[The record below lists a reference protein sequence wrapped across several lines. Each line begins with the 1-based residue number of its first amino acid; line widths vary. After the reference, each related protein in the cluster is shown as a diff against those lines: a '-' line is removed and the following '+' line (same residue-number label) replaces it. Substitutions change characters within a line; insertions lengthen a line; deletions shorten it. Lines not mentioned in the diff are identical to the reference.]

1 VAVPLP
7 LHARR
12 FLDQLSTLANPE
24 AVVATLT
31 PLLQRVAIV
40 SRWRRLGVV
49 AACAAFPVLVGISMI
64 FGVQMYDRLQRAQPD
79 VLQLSSLLGQR
90 AAARSW
96 WMKGHSGP
104 GDDRLVA
111 IYLAHHFRPT
121 ITNANTWSNAF
132 VLSLISGESRRF
144 AEQSVVEHPDPTEQE
159 IQEAETALRPYV
171 RATKPLGFLQERWFP
186 LVALG
191 MALLVYVGLPA
202 LVCAL
207 LFRGG
212 LVLWALGV
220 AIVRADGVRASRL
233 RVFWRSLVAWSPVA
247 LAPVLTA
254 VLAPVVGVFGSAAL
268 VTALVLSLAVL
279 SLVHRERSLQ
289 DRLAGTWL
297 VPR

>member
-1 VAVPLP
+1 M
-7 LHARR
+7 
-12 FLDQLSTLANPE
+12 
-24 AVVATLT
+24 
-31 PLLQRVAIV
+31 
-40 SRWRRLGVV
+40 
-49 AACAAFPVLVGISMI
+49 SMVNVE
-64 FGVQMYDRLQRAQPD
+64 G
-79 VLQLSSLLGQR
+79 
-90 AAARSW
+90 
-96 WMKGHSGP
+96 
-104 GDDRLVA
+104 
-111 IYLAHHFRPT
+111 
-121 ITNANTWSNAF
+121 
-132 VLSLISGESRRF
+132 RRF
-144 AEQSVVEHPDPTEQE
+144 AERSLVDHPQPSEQE
-159 IQEAETALRPYV
+159 IQEAETALKPYV
-171 RATKPLGFLQERWFP
+171 RDTKPLGFLQERWFP

-233 RVFWRSLVAWSPVA
+233 RVFWRALVAWSPVA